1 MLNLTLNNKADR
13 LKDGRTDVQLNR
25 NAIVVIVNVLF
36 LRFCLHYKK
45 GAIIKLQ
52 HLFMIKKPFFQHTNR
67 HYKTNLIQF
76 AYII

>member
-45 GAIIKLQ
+45 RGHNQITTFIYDKETFFFNIQ
-52 HLFMIKKPFFQHTNR
+52 TDTTKPT
-67 HYKTNLIQF
+67 
-76 AYII
+76 

>member
-45 GAIIKLQ
+45 RAIIKLQ
-52 HLFMIKKPFFQHTNR
+52 HLFMIKKPFFKTHTDTT
-67 HYKTNLIQF
+67 KPT
-76 AYII
+76 